1 MPVPCYHVLNFQRK
15 EDDRIKKS
23 GIFFL
28 FIAMALFLLSVAPT
42 YAKPLASNYAQLK
55 VGGFFPQTNDLDNF
69 DAGGSIEVGIGHR
82 VAPGFAIE
90 GNFGYFETKGT
101 FSFPGIGSGD
111 ETFKVMPL
119 TLSFKGQAYFDRLEP
134 YAEAGIGVYF
144 IKDEING
151 TILGISGSNSEND
164 TKLGLHVGVGGNY
177 NLTPQLFLGVEGRY
191 LWLRTDTFGVDVK
204 LDGFLLTA
212 NLGYRF

>member
-1 MPVPCYHVLNFQRK
+1 M
-15 EDDRIKKS
+15 KKS
-23 GIFFL
+23 GVL
-28 FIAMALFLLSVAPT
+28 FPLVAMSLFLLSMTPA

-55 VGGFFPQTNDLDNF
+55 IGGFFPQANDLDNF
-69 DAGGSIEVGIGHR
+69 DAGGSFEVGIGHR

-101 FSFPGIGSGD
+101 FNFPGILSGN

-119 TLSFKGQAYFDRLEP
+119 TLSLKGQAFFDRFEP
-134 YAEAGIGVYF
+134 FAEAGIGVYF
-144 IKDEING
+144 IKDEVNG
-151 TILGISGSNSEND
+151 TVLGTSGSDSEND
-164 TKLGLHVGVGGNY
+164 TKLGLHVGLGGNY
-177 NLTPQLFLGVEGRY
+177 NITPEVFLGVEGRY

-204 LDGFLLTA
+204 LDGFFLTA

>member
-1 MPVPCYHVLNFQRK
+1 MK
-15 EDDRIKKS
+15 I
-23 GIFFL
+23 
-28 FIAMALFLLSVAPT
+28 
-42 YAKPLASNYAQLK
+42 
-55 VGGFFPQTNDLDNF
+55 GGYFPQSDDLDNF
-69 DAGGSIEVGIGHR
+69 DAGGNFEVGIGHR

-101 FSFPGIGSGD
+101 FNVPGIGSGD

-119 TLSFKGQAYFDRLEP
+119 TLSLKGQTFFDRFEP

-151 TILGISGSNSEND
+151 TILGISGSDSEND
-164 TKLGLHVGVGGNY
+164 TKLGLHVGLGGNY
-177 NLTPQLFLGVEGRY
+177 NITPQVFLGVEGRY

-204 LDGFLLTA
+204 LDGFFLTA

>member
-1 MPVPCYHVLNFQRK
+1 MRK
-15 EDDRIKKS
+15 IRIFTMVVVT
-23 GIFFL
+23 GCL
-28 FIAMALFLLSVAPT
+28 LLSVAPAS
-42 YAKPLASNYAQLK
+42 AKPLASNYVQMKL
-55 VGGFFPQTNDLDNF
+55 GGYFPQTNDLDHF
-69 DAGGSIEVGIGHR
+69 DAGGNFEVGVGHR

-101 FSFPGIGSGD
+101 FNLPGIGSVD

-119 TLSFKGQAYFDRLEP
+119 TLSFKGQVFFDRFEP

-144 IKDEING
+144 IKDELNG
-151 TILGISGSNSEND
+151 TVLGFSGSDSEND
-164 TKLGLHVGVGGNY
+164 TQLGLHVGLGGNY
-177 NLTPQLFLGVEGRY
+177 NITPQVFLGVEGRY
-191 LWLRTDTFGVDVK
+191 LWLRTDTFGVNVQ

>member
-1 MPVPCYHVLNFQRK
+1 MLNFRRK
-15 EDDRIKKS
+15 EDDRMKKS
-23 GIFFL
+23 CIFFL
-28 FIAMALFLLSVAPT
+28 LIVMAVFLLSVAPAH
-42 YAKPLASNYAQLK
+42 AKPLASNYAQLK
-55 VGGFFPQTNDLDNF
+55 IGGFFPQTSDLDNF
-69 DAGGSIEVGIGHR
+69 DAGGNIEVGIGHR

-101 FSFPGIGSGD
+101 FNVPGIASVD

-119 TLSFKGQAYFDRLEP
+119 TLSLKGQAFFDRFEP

-144 IKDEING
+144 IKDEIDG
-151 TILGISGSNSEND
+151 TILGIPGSDSEND
-164 TKLGLHVGVGGNY
+164 TQLGLHVGLGGNY
-177 NLTPQLFLGVEGRY
+177 NITPQVFLGVEGRY

-204 LDGFLLTA
+204 LDGFFLTA

>member
-1 MPVPCYHVLNFQRK
+1 M
-15 EDDRIKKS
+15 KKS
-23 GIFFL
+23 GGLIL
-28 FIAMALFLLSVAPT
+28 FIAMALFLLSVTPT

-55 VGGFFPQTNDLDNF
+55 IGGFFPQTNDLDHF
-69 DAGGSIEVGIGHR
+69 DAGGNIEVGIGHR

-101 FSFPGIGSGD
+101 FNLPGIGSGD
-111 ETFKVMPL
+111 ETFKVMPF
-119 TLSFKGQAYFDRLEP
+119 TLSLKGQTFFDRFEP

-151 TILGISGSNSEND
+151 TIHGISGSDSEND
-164 TKLGLHVGVGGNY
+164 TQLGLHVGLGGNY
-177 NLTPQLFLGVEGRY
+177 NITPQVFLGVEGRY

-204 LDGFLLTA
+204 LDGFFLTA

>member
-1 MPVPCYHVLNFQRK
+1 M
-15 EDDRIKKS
+15 KKTGMFS
-23 GIFFL
+23 L
-28 FIAMALFLLSVAPT
+28 FITMVLFLLSMTTA
-42 YAKPLASNYAQLK
+42 YAKPLAANYAQLK
-55 VGGFFPQTNDLDNF
+55 IGGFFPQTNDLDHF
-69 DAGGSIEVGIGHR
+69 DAGGNFEVGIGHR

-101 FSFPGIGSGD
+101 FNLPGIGSGD

-119 TLSFKGQAYFDRLEP
+119 TLSLKGQAFFDRFEP

-144 IKDEING
+144 IKDELNG
-151 TILGISGSNSEND
+151 TVLGFSGSDSEND
-164 TKLGLHVGVGGNY
+164 TQLGLHVGLGGNY
-177 NLTPQLFLGVEGRY
+177 NITPQVFLGVEGRY
-191 LWLRTDTFGVDVK
+191 LWLRTDTFGVNVQ

>member
-1 MPVPCYHVLNFQRK
+1 MPNFQRK
-15 EDDRIKKS
+15 EDDRMKKTGMFS
-23 GIFFL
+23 L
-28 FIAMALFLLSVAPT
+28 FITMVLFLLSMTTA
-42 YAKPLASNYAQLK
+42 YAKPLAANYAQLK
-55 VGGFFPQTNDLDNF
+55 IGGFFPQTNDLDGF

-101 FSFPGIGSGD
+101 FNLPGIGSVD

-119 TLSFKGQAYFDRLEP
+119 TLSFKGQVFFDRFEP

-144 IKDEING
+144 IKDELNG
-151 TILGISGSNSEND
+151 TVLGFSGSDSEND
-164 TKLGLHVGVGGNY
+164 TQLGLHVGLGGNY
-177 NLTPQLFLGVEGRY
+177 NITPQVFLGVEGRY
-191 LWLRTDTFGVDVK
+191 LWLRTDTFGVNVQ

>member
-1 MPVPCYHVLNFQRK
+1 M
-15 EDDRIKKS
+15 KKT
-23 GIFFL
+23 GVVIL
-28 FIAMALFLLSVAPT
+28 LIAMALFLLPMAPA
-42 YAKPLASNYAQLK
+42 YAKPLASNYAQMK
-55 VGGFFPQTNDLDNF
+55 IGGFFPQTNDLDNF
-69 DAGGSIEVGIGHR
+69 DAGGNIEVGIGHR

-90 GNFGYFETKGT
+90 GNFGYFETKGK
-101 FSFPGIGSGD
+101 FVLPGFASGD
-111 ETFKVMPL
+111 ETFKVMPI
-119 TLSFKGQAYFDRLEP
+119 TLSLKGQTFFDRFEP

-151 TILGISGSNSEND
+151 TILGISGSDSEND
-164 TKLGLHVGVGGNY
+164 TQLGLHVGLGGNY
-177 NLTPQLFLGVEGRY
+177 NITPQVFLGVEGRY

>member
-1 MPVPCYHVLNFQRK
+1 M
-15 EDDRIKKS
+15 KKTGMFS
-23 GIFFL
+23 L
-28 FIAMALFLLSVAPT
+28 FITMVLFLLSMTTA
-42 YAKPLASNYAQLK
+42 YAKPLAANYAQLK
-55 VGGFFPQTNDLDNF
+55 IGGFFPQTNDLDHF
-69 DAGGSIEVGIGHR
+69 DAGGNFEVGIGHR

-101 FSFPGIGSGD
+101 FNLPGIGSVD

-119 TLSFKGQAYFDRLEP
+119 TLSFKGQTFFDRFEP

-144 IKDEING
+144 IKDELNG
-151 TILGISGSNSEND
+151 TVLGFSGSDSEND
-164 TKLGLHVGVGGNY
+164 TQLGLHVGLGGNY
-177 NLTPQLFLGVEGRY
+177 NITPQVFLGVEGRY
-191 LWLRTDTFGVDVK
+191 LWLRTDTFGVNVQ

>member
-1 MPVPCYHVLNFQRK
+1 MK
-15 EDDRIKKS
+15 IT

-28 FIAMALFLLSVAPT
+28 FIAMALFLFSVAPS
-42 YAKPLASNYAQLK
+42 YAKPLSSNYAQLK

-69 DAGGSIEVGIGHR
+69 DAGGNIEVGIGHR

-90 GNFGYFETKGT
+90 GNFGYFETKGN
-101 FSFPGIGSGD
+101 FNLPGIGSGD

-119 TLSFKGQAYFDRLEP
+119 TLSLKGQAYFDRFEP

-151 TILGISGSNSEND
+151 TILGFSGSNSEND
-164 TKLGLHVGVGGNY
+164 TQLGLHVGLGGNY
-177 NLTPQLFLGVEGRY
+177 NITPQVFLGVEGRY

-212 NLGYRF
+212 NAGYRF

>member
-1 MPVPCYHVLNFQRK
+1 MRK
-15 EDDRIKKS
+15 IQ
-23 GIFFL
+23 IFT
-28 FIAMALFLLSVAPT
+28 MVVVTGFLLLFAAPAS
-42 YAKPLASNYAQLK
+42 AKPLASNYAQLK
-55 VGGFFPQTNDLDNF
+55 IGGYFPQTSDLDNF
-69 DAGGSIEVGIGHR
+69 DAGGNIEVGIGHR

-101 FSFPGIGSGD
+101 FNLPGVGSGD

-119 TLSFKGQAYFDRLEP
+119 TLSLKGQAFFDRFEP

-144 IKDEING
+144 IKDDISG
-151 TILGISGSNSEND
+151 TVLGIPVSDSEND
-164 TKLGLHVGVGGNY
+164 TQLGLHVGLGGNY
-177 NLTPQLFLGVEGRY
+177 NITPQVFLGVEGRY

-204 LDGFLLTA
+204 LDGFFLTA

>member
-1 MPVPCYHVLNFQRK
+1 MRK
-15 EDDRIKKS
+15 IRIFTMVVVT
-23 GIFFL
+23 GCL
-28 FIAMALFLLSVAPT
+28 LLSVAPAS
-42 YAKPLASNYAQLK
+42 AKPLASNYVQMKL
-55 VGGFFPQTNDLDNF
+55 GGYFPQTNDLDHF
-69 DAGGSIEVGIGHR
+69 DAGGNFEVGIGHR

-101 FSFPGIGSGD
+101 FNLPGIGSGD

-119 TLSFKGQAYFDRLEP
+119 TVSLKGQAFFDRFEP

-144 IKDEING
+144 IKDEISG
-151 TILGISGSNSEND
+151 TILGISGSDSEND
-164 TKLGLHVGVGGNY
+164 AQLGLHIGLGGNY
-177 NLTPQLFLGVEGRY
+177 NITPQVFLGVEGRY

-204 LDGFLLTA
+204 LDGFFLTA